1 MDGKGFCAMNG
12 LEVKH
17 VTKTF
22 GQVTALN
29 DVSLAL
35 GNGKIYGL
43 LGRNGAG
50 KSTLLN
56 IITNRLFP
64 DEGEVLVGGLPAREN
79 DAALQKIYMMSE
91 KGYYPDSMRV
101 NDAFKCTEAFY
112 GGFDREYA
120 KKLCDLFG
128 LNPKKKIKE
137 LSTGYGSI
145 FKLIAALSVSVPF
158 VLLDEPVLG
167 LDANHRELLYKVLV
181 ETYAEKPRTIVL
193 STHLIEEVSGLI
205 EEVIIIKKGRII
217 RQQPTEELL
226 SMGYTVSGPAAKVD
240 EYVSGKEQLGEDTLG
255 GLKTAYLMGQ
265 PSVESLPEY
274 LQIGKMDLQK
284 LFIRLTNE

>member
-1 MDGKGFCAMNG
+1 MSG

-17 VTKTF
+17 ITKKF
-22 GQVTALN
+22 GQVTALD
-29 DVSLAL
+29 DVSLTIE
-35 GNGKIYGL
+35 NGKIYGL

-56 IITNRLFP
+56 IITNRIFP
-64 DEGEVLVGGLPAREN
+64 DDGEVLVGGLPAREN
-79 DAALQKIYMMSE
+79 DAAQQQIYMMSE

-101 NDAFKCTEAFY
+101 SEAFKCTESFY

-120 KKLCDLFG
+120 MKLCDLFG

-145 FKLIAALSVSVPF
+145 FKLIAALCVSVPF
-158 VLLDEPVLG
+158 ILLDEPVLG
-167 LDANHRELLYKVLV
+167 LDANHRELLYKLLM
-181 ETYAEKPRTIVL
+181 ETFAQKPRTIVI
-193 STHLIEEVSGLI
+193 STHLIEEVSSLI
-205 EEVIIIKKGRII
+205 EEVIIIKKGQII

-240 EYVSGKEQLGEDTLG
+240 EYLSGMELLGEDTLG

-265 PSVESLPEY
+265 PGKEALPEY

>member
-1 MDGKGFCAMNG
+1 MSG

-17 VTKTF
+17 ITKKF

-29 DVSLAL
+29 DVSLTFE
-35 GNGKIYGL
+35 NGKIYGL

-56 IITNRLFP
+56 VITNRIFP
-64 DEGEVLVGGLPAREN
+64 DGGEVLVGGFPASEN
-79 DAALQKIYMMSE
+79 DAAQQQIYMMSE

-101 NDAFKCTEAFY
+101 AEAFKCTEAFY
-112 GGFDREYA
+112 GGFSREYA
-120 KKLCDLFG
+120 AKLCELFG

-158 VLLDEPVLG
+158 LLLDEPVLG
-167 LDANHRELLYKVLV
+167 LDANHRELLYKVLL
-181 ETYAEKPRTIVL
+181 ETYAERPRTIVL

-205 EEVIIIKKGRII
+205 EEVVIIKKGQII

-226 SMGYTVSGPAAKVD
+226 SMGYTVSGPSAKVD
-240 EYVSGKEQLGEDTLG
+240 EFVTGKELLGEDTLG

-265 PSVESLPEY
+265 PVGESLPEY

>member
-1 MDGKGFCAMNG
+1 MDGKGFCEMNG
-12 LEVKH
+12 MEVKH
-17 VTKTF
+17 ITKKF
-22 GQVTALN
+22 GQVTALE
-29 DVSLAL
+29 DVSLTL
-35 GNGKIYGL
+35 GDGKIYGL

-56 IITNRLFP
+56 IITNRIFP
-64 DEGEVLVGGLPAREN
+64 DEGEVLVNGIPAREN
-79 DAALQKIYMMSE
+79 DAALQQIYMMSE
-91 KGYYPDSMRV
+91 KGYYPDTMRV

-120 KKLCDLFG
+120 GKLCSLFG
-128 LNPKKKIKE
+128 LNPKKKIRE

-145 FKLIAALSVSVPF
+145 FKLITALCVTVPY

-167 LDANHRELLYKVLV
+167 LDANHRELLYKVLL
-181 ETYAEKPRTIVL
+181 ETYAQRPRTVVI

-205 EEVIIIKKGRII
+205 EEVIIIKKGKII

-240 EYVSGKEQLGEDTLG
+240 EYISGRELLGEDTLG

-265 PSVESLPEY
+265 PGGESLPDY

>member
-1 MDGKGFCAMNG
+1 MDGKGFCTMSG

-17 VTKTF
+17 ITKTF
-22 GQVTALN
+22 GQVNALS

-35 GNGKIYGL
+35 ENGKIYGL

-56 IITNRLFP
+56 IITNRIFP
-64 DEGEVLVGGLPAREN
+64 DSGEVLVGGLPAGEN
-79 DAALQKIYMMSE
+79 DAAQQQIYMMSE
-91 KGYYPDSMRV
+91 KGYYPDNMRV
-101 NDAFKCTEAFY
+101 ADAYKCTEAFY

-120 KKLCDLFG
+120 AKLCDSFG
-128 LNPKKKIKE
+128 LNPKKKIRE

-167 LDANHRELLYKVLV
+167 LDANHRELLYKVIL
-181 ETYAEKPRTIVL
+181 ETYSEKQRTIVL

-205 EEVIIIKKGRII
+205 EEVIIIKKGQII

-240 EYVSGKEQLGEDTLG
+240 EYVSGKEMLGEDTLG
-255 GLKTAYLMGQ
+255 GLKTVYLMGQ
-265 PSVESLPEY
+265 PGRESLPEY